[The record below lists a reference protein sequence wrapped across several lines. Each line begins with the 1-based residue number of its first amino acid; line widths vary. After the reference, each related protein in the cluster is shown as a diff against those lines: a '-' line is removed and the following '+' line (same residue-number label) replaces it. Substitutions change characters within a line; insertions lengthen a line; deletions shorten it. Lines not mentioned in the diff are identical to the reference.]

1 VSEIPRTATVMDD
14 QVSLALAR
22 VHGRL
27 RRRRN
32 RLRGAGAAAL
42 ACVALLG
49 VGFATRPQGPE
60 ADARFGIDA
69 VEPGG
74 PQTGAVAPEQ
84 SGTCGHA
91 LAPAGVFGLELAI
104 QEPVEW
110 PVREAPFG
118 ALQQVVVE
126 ARNAGTRS
134 LTISIPAGVV
144 GLSDD
149 AFVDT
154 EEAAPALMPSTVT
167 LEPSEVVE
175 LPAALPSRSCSGD
188 ILDGGTYTVVPV
200 VAVEDAGPSPVAVRG
215 SALTVQ
221 HR

>member
-1 VSEIPRTATVMDD
+1 MNDIAQTSIVPDD
-14 QVSLALAR
+14 QVSSALSR

-32 RLRGAGAAAL
+32 GARGAGAAAL

-49 VGFATRPQGPE
+49 VGLATRHQGPE

-69 VEPGG
+69 MQPGG

-84 SGTCGHA
+84 IGTCGGA
-91 LAPAGVFGLELAI
+91 LGPAGVFGLELAI

-110 PVREAPFG
+110 PSLESPFG
-118 ALQQVVVE
+118 APRQVVVV
-126 ARNAGTRS
+126 ARNTGRRS
-134 LTISIPAGVV
+134 LTISTPAGVV
-144 GLSDD
+144 GLDD
-149 AFVDT
+149 GFVDT
-154 EEAAPALMPSTVT
+154 EPAAPVLMPGTVT

-200 VAVEDAGPSPVAVRG
+200 VTVEDAGRSPVAVRG